1 MGEELW
7 GVTDHEFGHTWF
19 PMIVGSNERKY
30 AWMDE
35 GFNTFINDLSTGAF
49 NKGEFKSS
57 FFPDPSAPFMVRM
70 TFGEKM
76 DGLYTIPDVVQQNN
90 LAITAYMKPAQM
102 LHALRDQVLGE
113 ERFDRA
119 FREYVRRWAFKH
131 PTPWDF
137 FHTMENVS
145 GEDLGWFWRSWVL
158 NAWKLDLAVKEVRYK
173 KGDFAN
179 GAEIIIETL
188 EKMPMP
194 VTVRVVETNGTEHKL
209 NLPVEIWQRGS
220 QWTFGVPTTS
230 EIKQVVLDPDKKLPD
245 WDRNNNT
252 WKKGN

>member
-1 MGEELW
+1 
-7 GVTDHEFGHTWF
+7 
-19 PMIVGSNERKY
+19 
-30 AWMDE
+30 
-35 GFNTFINDLSTGAF
+35 
-49 NKGEFKSS
+49 
-57 FFPDPSAPFMVRM
+57 M

-76 DGLYTIPDVVQQNN
+76 DGLYNIPDVVQQNN

-173 KGDFAN
+173 KGDYAN

-194 VTVRVVETNGTEHKL
+194 VTVKVVETNGSEHKL
-209 NLPVEIWQRGS
+209 NLPVEIWQRGA

>member
-1 MGEELW
+1 
-7 GVTDHEFGHTWF
+7 
-19 PMIVGSNERKY
+19 
-30 AWMDE
+30 
-35 GFNTFINDLSTGAF
+35 
-49 NKGEFKSS
+49 
-57 FFPDPSAPFMVRM
+57 MVRM

-76 DGLYTIPDVVQQNN
+76 DGLYNIPDVIQQNN

-158 NAWKLDLAVKEVRYK
+158 NAWKLDFAVKEVRYK
-173 KGDFAN
+173 KGDYAN

-194 VTVRVVETNGTEHKL
+194 VTVKVVETNGTEHKL
-209 NLPVEIWQRGS
+209 NLPVEIWQRGA

>member
-1 MGEELW
+1 
-7 GVTDHEFGHTWF
+7 
-19 PMIVGSNERKY
+19 
-30 AWMDE
+30 
-35 GFNTFINDLSTGAF
+35 
-49 NKGEFKSS
+49 
-57 FFPDPSAPFMVRM
+57 MVRM

-76 DGLYTIPDVVQQNN
+76 DGLYNIPDVVQQNN

-173 KGDFAN
+173 KGDYAN

-194 VTVRVVETNGTEHKL
+194 VTVKVVETNGSEHKL
-209 NLPVEIWQRGS
+209 NLPVEIWQRGA

>member
-1 MGEELW
+1 
-7 GVTDHEFGHTWF
+7 
-19 PMIVGSNERKY
+19 
-30 AWMDE
+30 
-35 GFNTFINDLSTGAF
+35 
-49 NKGEFKSS
+49 
-57 FFPDPSAPFMVRM
+57 
-70 TFGEKM
+70 
-76 DGLYTIPDVVQQNN
+76 
-90 LAITAYMKPAQM
+90 
-102 LHALRDQVLGE
+102 
-113 ERFDRA
+113 
-119 FREYVRRWAFKH
+119 
-131 PTPWDF
+131 
-137 FHTMENVS
+137 MENVS

-220 QWTFGVPTTS
+220 QWTFGVPTIS

>member
-1 MGEELW
+1 
-7 GVTDHEFGHTWF
+7 
-19 PMIVGSNERKY
+19 
-30 AWMDE
+30 
-35 GFNTFINDLSTGAF
+35 
-49 NKGEFKSS
+49 
-57 FFPDPSAPFMVRM
+57 PSAPFMVRM

-76 DGLYTIPDVVQQNN
+76 DGLYNIPDVVQQNN

-173 KGDFAN
+173 KGDYAN

-194 VTVRVVETNGTEHKL
+194 VTVKVVETNGSEHKL
-209 NLPVEIWQRGS
+209 NLPVEIWQRGA